1 MTLLV
6 TAYRITRDAE
16 GEKTEQIECSSNLAG
31 TEETRATFFGQLG
44 ERSLGLVMLPS
55 LATTD
60 IYARGYEL
68 KRLMDEVS
76 LLMAHLTSAELTYW
90 QFRLTNIL
98 QAIDAASA
106 YGPDGLV
113 IID

>member
-16 GEKTEQIECSSNLAG
+16 GEKTERIACQSDLAG
-31 TEETRATFFGQLG
+31 FEETRATFYGQT
-44 ERSLGLVMLPS
+44 RARALGLAMLPS
-55 LATTD
+55 LATSN
-60 IYARGYEL
+60 IYARGCEL
-68 KRLMDEVS
+68 EKLRAEVS
-76 LLMAHLTSAELTYW
+76 LLMADLSPAEISYW
-90 QFRLTNIL
+90 QSRLTNIL
-98 QAIDAASA
+98 HAIDAASA